1 MNGYYAHLIQVRKK
15 SVSDNEKPPRNDEN
29 PKSWTLLGCTSEAV
43 VFVSFY
49 FKLFFVLIYVSV
61 KG

>member
-1 MNGYYAHLIQVRKK
+1 MMCTPKVRHFW
-15 SVSDNEKPPRNDEN
+15 R
-29 PKSWTLLGCTSEAV
+29 CISEAV